1 MAVVLSN
8 ADLRARTK
16 PKPRARDEYGQV
28 VGSAEHTEW
37 GPAYPGAIK
46 EFVSSDDDQG
56 GVWNLRLDPA
66 QWPLAEGDHVTD
78 DGVRVWVVMTAL
90 LHQVPDVPDVDYV
103 QVTAVL
109 ETPEV

>member
-8 ADLRARTK
+8 ADLRTRTK
-16 PKPRARDEYGQV
+16 PQPRARDDYGQV
-28 VGSAEHTEW
+28 VGSPEHGEW
-37 GPAYPGAIK
+37 GPPLPGAVK

-66 QWPLAEGDHVTD
+66 QWPLAAGDHITD
-78 DGVRVWVVMTAL
+78 DGLRVFVVMTAL
-90 LHQVPDVPDVDYV
+90 LHQVPGVPDVDYV